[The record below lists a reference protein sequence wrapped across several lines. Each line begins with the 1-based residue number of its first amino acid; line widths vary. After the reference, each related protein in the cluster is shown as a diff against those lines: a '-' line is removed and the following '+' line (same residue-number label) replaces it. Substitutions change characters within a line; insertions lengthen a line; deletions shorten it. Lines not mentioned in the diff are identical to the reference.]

1 MLVVIKQ
8 IIKKFLI
15 LISDRSIKQKYINR
29 LGQINKAKLALDPMQ
44 KAKKI
49 ADSNIDFL
57 KKKKP
62 IAKNNNAKGQSMVFV
77 LSISKIELEKANKI
91 NKNLFFSTK
100 TLAIQKIDK
109 QKKVKLK
116 MLEAITPKLQDT
128 KPRTASGI
136 GCP

>member
-1 MLVVIKQ
+1 
-8 IIKKFLI
+8 
-15 LISDRSIKQKYINR
+15 
-29 LGQINKAKLALDPMQ
+29 MQ

-49 ADSNIDFL
+49 ADSNIDFR

-62 IAKNNNAKGQSMVFV
+62 IAKKNNAKGQSMVFV

-128 KPRTASGI
+128 NPRTVSGI